1 MKNITQELEER
12 LQEVQRQRV
21 ILQRELEHLVANE
34 AGLKSLLELEQR
46 RWGQITM
53 LPNQQM
59 HVPKTGSTPL
69 SKFLLDSLKR
79 GNKSVHLL
87 KDEALALGLLKNSN
101 YPNRSVHF
109 ALVALKRGGL
119 VDKTGEFW
127 HLKENSGGV

>member
-1 MKNITQELEER
+1 MKNITQELQER
-12 LQEVQRQRV
+12 LDEVKRQKV
-21 ILQRELEHLVANE
+21 ILQKELENLVTTE
-34 AGLKSLLELEQR
+34 AGLKSLLEHEQR
-46 RWGQITM
+46 RWGQMTM

-87 KDEALALGLLKNSN
+87 KDEALALGLLKNSK

-119 VDKTGEFW
+119 VEKTGEFW
-127 HLKENSGGV
+127 HLKETSGGV